1 MALLTITV
9 SRDAVSGRTAV
20 RVGLC
25 SDPDAMPHEH
35 EAHHGQLVRVLA
47 PGATVER
54 ERPAR
59 EPVVG

>member
-9 SRDAVSGRTAV
+9 SRDAGTGRTAV

-35 EAHHGQLVRVLA
+35 EAAHRRLA
-47 PGATVER
+47 AALLPGSALER

>member
-9 SRDAVSGRTAV
+9 SRSGPTGGTAV
-20 RVGLC
+20 RIELD
-25 SDPDAMPHEH
+25 SDADAMPHEH
-35 EAHHGQLVRVLA
+35 EAAHGRLVAALL
-47 PGATVER
+47 PGAVLER